1 MEGGAEDRNGQ
12 FQGFLGKA
20 FQAQPFE
27 DTLKHAEVIQ
37 SKVIWL
43 LVNSVVSDSEL
54 LVTSCYTSAIQLY
67 RVLPGGDGVPGG
79 IQ

>member
-1 MEGGAEDRNGQ
+1 MVSFRVSWEKPFRP
-12 FQGFLGKA
+12 
-20 FQAQPFE
+20 QPFE
-27 DTLKHAEVIQ
+27 DTLKNAEVIQ

-54 LVTSCYTSAIQLY
+54 LVTSAIQLY